1 MIQLKPVTQE
11 NFADVIVLRVGN
23 GQERFVS
30 TVAESLEQ
38 AGLYKETA
46 YPFAVYNDDVT
57 VGFIMMGYYE
67 AKQYFTLWKLL
78 IDSRFQNKGY
88 GRQALELGL
97 KYIKDRFGPKEI
109 YTGVI
114 PENII
119 AKKLYES
126 VGFKYTGLVE
136 DGMEEMRLLY

>member
-1 MIQLKPVTQE
+1 MVQLKPVTKD
-11 NFADVIVLRVGN
+11 NFADVIGLRVDN
-23 GQERFVS
+23 GQEKFVS

-38 AGLYKETA
+38 AVLYKETA
-46 YPFAVYNDDVT
+46 YPFAVYDDDVI

-67 AKQYFTLWKLL
+67 AKQYYTLWKLL
-78 IDSRFQNKGY
+78 IDYRFQNKGY

-97 KYIKDRFGPKEI
+97 RYIKDRFNPQDI

-119 AKKLYES
+119 ARKLYES
-126 VGFKYTGLVE
+126 AGFKYTGIVE
-136 DGMEEMRLLY
+136 DGMEEMRLLF